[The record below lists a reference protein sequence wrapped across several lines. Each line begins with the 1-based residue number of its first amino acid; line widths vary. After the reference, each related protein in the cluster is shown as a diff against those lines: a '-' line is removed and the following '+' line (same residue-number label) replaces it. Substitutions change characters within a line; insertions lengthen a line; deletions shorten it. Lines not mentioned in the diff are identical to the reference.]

1 MIFRTNY
8 LCFQPNQRFPSY
20 VGARTIA
27 KRSILDF
34 WKSSRFLSTSAS
46 NTAPIHGVLDS
57 TAVLSSFDLYF
68 GFYYPLFY
76 IERFPRN
83 SSPSTSETSEHIGT
97 RSTSVVRLANAS
109 TSTNNHSM
117 MTFSVPRLSSI
128 QTTLNYRM
136 TPDSLSIQDVQKD
149 ASTTKFELSTHPNSN
164 TNTASISP
172 SRFYK

>member
-1 MIFRTNY
+1 MMIFRTNY

-46 NTAPIHGVLDS
+46 NTAPSHGLLDS

-76 IERFPRN
+76 IERFSRN
-83 SSPSTSETSEHIGT
+83 SSPSTSQTSEHVGT
-97 RSTSVVRLANAS
+97 RSTKDR
-109 TSTNNHSM
+109 SM